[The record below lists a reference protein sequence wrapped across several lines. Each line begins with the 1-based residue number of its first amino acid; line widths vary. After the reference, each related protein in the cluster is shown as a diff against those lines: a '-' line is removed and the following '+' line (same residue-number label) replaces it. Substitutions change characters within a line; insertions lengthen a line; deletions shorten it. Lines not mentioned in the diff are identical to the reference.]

1 MNHKNAFNRRL
12 NMIKMKKTESSPC
25 ILAKTNYN
33 ISFKNIGPK
42 EKTINLNNSQ
52 KFKLNNSSI
61 LNRSFLN
68 NSYSFIKTNSN
79 ISHKILYDDNIKLKN
94 KLNKLKEELTILKGE
109 HHKKEEEIK
118 KVQKILE
125 NSKKKVKEKRYFKI
139 LREQN
144 QMIKLKEKFQELQSQ
159 IKEKAEENKA
169 ILNKIKNTDI
179 EEFENEN
186 MKEIEIF
193 KEKIKEY
200 RNNINDNK
208 EYEKELNKSELDKEI
223 YINNQNNLTEI
234 GKEIYSKNNNINM
247 LKDNLEKIKEKYNIM
262 NKNKQKLITYNES
275 VQNSNKILLTTKK
288 KMEDFIMQK
297 PIILNKIKELEKKS
311 EELDKENKE
320 NKEKIEKMQNRKN
333 NKEKEE
339 EKPKKKLYK
348 IKIEKN
354 PDIEKDIQVQLYE
367 SLIKE
372 SKKKQ
377 NEYIN
382 LFNYYNDYIEHNKN
396 YEKIKEKEKLLNEKE
411 KNKNEEKE
419 EENKDNNNNSAFIN
433 YSPQSTNRKND
444 IIIDKYKDEKKEKEF
459 NDFKLL
465 LSIMFYVK
473 KIDRK
478 KIDNILLN
486 YRTKNYY
493 LENLN
498 DKNKYLLELSQDIL
512 NLIKDKNENDI
523 NLLKDLFIYLL
534 DEKYKGNKE
543 SFLDNIIGD
552 FVENNDLLFNKND
565 LYEKLC
571 KEYTHNTNSIIE
583 KLKKNNKY
591 ISFNDLENILTEEKL
606 YEKNN
611 EEKNE
616 LFKYFVYILK
626 KSYSSFD
633 KNDSI
638 CDFKVEDIISYFNG
652 TLKINLEK
660 NTKENS
666 KDSEVLMSNE
676 ELQKILDNFIF
687 KTKKI
692 LEEKNMNIKSF
703 IGENNIKK
711 NDYGVSLVNIYTLFD
726 LLKKSGFE
734 LDKIAFSCIF
744 AKYKINENSEDIN
757 LNSLERDLNK

>member
-12 NMIKMKKTESSPC
+12 NMMKMKKTESSPC

-33 ISFKNIGPK
+33 MSFKNIRPK
-42 EKTINLNNSQ
+42 EKTINLNKSQ
-52 KFKLNNSSI
+52 KFKSSNSSI

-68 NSYSFIKTNSN
+68 SSYASINNNTN
-79 ISHKILYDDNIKLKN
+79 ISHNILYDDIIKLKN
-94 KLNKLKEELTILKGE
+94 RLNKLKKELEILKGE
-109 HHKKEEEIK
+109 NHKKEEEIK
-118 KVQKILE
+118 KVKKILE
-125 NSKKKVKEKRYFKI
+125 NSKKKVKEKRYFEI

-144 QMIKLKEKFQELQSQ
+144 QMIKLKEEYQELQSQ
-159 IKEKAEENKA
+159 IKEKAEENKT
-169 ILNKIKNTDI
+169 ILNKIKNTNI

-186 MKEIEIF
+186 MNELEIF

-223 YINNQNNLTEI
+223 YINNQNNLEEI

-247 LKDNLEKIKEKYNIM
+247 LKDNLKKIKEKYNIM
-262 NKNKQKLITYNES
+262 NKKKQKLITYNES
-275 VQNSNKILLTTKK
+275 VQNSNKILLATKK

-297 PIILNKIKELEKKS
+297 PIILNKIKEFEKKS
-311 EELDKENKE
+311 EELDEENKK
-320 NKEKIEKMQNRKN
+320 NMEKIEKMQNKTN
-333 NKEKEE
+333 GKEE
-339 EKPKKKLYK
+339 EREKSKKKLYK

-354 PDIEKDIQVQLYE
+354 PDNEKDKQIQLYE

-372 SKKKQ
+372 SKKRQ

-396 YEKIKEKEKLLNEKE
+396 YEKIKEMEKLLNEKE

-419 EENKDNNNNSAFIN
+419 EENKDNNNSAFIN

-478 KIDNILLN
+478 KIENILLN
-486 YRTKNYY
+486 YRTKNYF

-512 NLIKDKNENDI
+512 NLIKDKNENDAK
-523 NLLKDLFIYLL
+523 LLKDLFIHLL

-543 SFLDNIIGD
+543 SFLDNIIED
-552 FVENNDLLFNKND
+552 FVENNDLLFSRND

-571 KEYTHNTNSIIE
+571 KEYTHDTNPIIE

-616 LFKYFVYILK
+616 LFKYFIYILK
-626 KSYSSFD
+626 KSCSSFD

-638 CDFKVEDIISYFNG
+638 CDFKVEDIISYFKG
-652 TLKINLEK
+652 TLEINLEK
-660 NTKENS
+660 KNKENS
-666 KDSEVLMSNE
+666 KDSEILTSKE
-676 ELQKILDNFIF
+676 ELQKVLDNFIF

-711 NDYGVSLVNIYTLFD
+711 NDHGVLLVNIYTLLD

-734 LDKIAFSCIF
+734 LDKIAFSSIF
-744 AKYKINENSEDIN
+744 SNYKINENSEDIN
-757 LNSLERDLNK
+757 LNSLEKDLNK